1 MFQFLRIIFL
11 INLCKDRVSPFF
23 IPSSLFHSIP
33 RLLIPSYPSLPSS
46 FHTSPTH
53 PILSIP
59 PPFIPY
65 LAYSSHPI
73 HPSHFHPIFSIY
85 PLFIPYVAYSSH
97 PFHPSHF
104 HLILSSFYIRRLLI
118 PSYPPLELDTI
129 RVLYITRTPC
139 STAEMSL
146 KKNYLLLVCMIF
158 AEFSQDWH
166 KSLAKVFC
174 WYKSAKNTRKIGINT
189 VRQKSPIFIPS
200 SPSIPSLFHTF
211 PTHSILSIPRIYF
224 HSIPSLFIPPY
235 PFLHFTPLLFI
246 P

>member
-59 PPFIPY
+59 
-65 LAYSSHPI
+65 
-73 HPSHFHPIFSIY
+73 

-146 KKNYLLLVCMIF
+146 KKKLPVVGVHDFCGIF
-158 AEFSQDWH
+158 PR
-166 KSLAKVFC
+166 LA
-174 WYKSAKNTRKIGINT
+174 
-189 VRQKSPIFIPS
+189 
-200 SPSIPSLFHTF
+200 
-211 PTHSILSIPRIYF
+211 
-224 HSIPSLFIPPY
+224 
-235 PFLHFTPLLFI
+235 
-246 P
+246 